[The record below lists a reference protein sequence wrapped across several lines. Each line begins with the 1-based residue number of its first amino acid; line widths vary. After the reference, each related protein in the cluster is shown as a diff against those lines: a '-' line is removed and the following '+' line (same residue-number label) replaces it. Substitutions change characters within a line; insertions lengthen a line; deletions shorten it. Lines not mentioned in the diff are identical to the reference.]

1 MKTPH
6 ATSGILEINFKSP
19 PCPTSIS
26 QNKLKNNSCLITK
39 TEYLPYFIVKFKIK
53 CLPTSWLS
61 IAFSDTDIIVQFCL
75 PYKKNRELPK
85 NESWRSWVE
94 ETNTSYP
101 GCHQYSIIKTNLV
114 KTDFQNLFSLNVCNR
129 HFN

>member
-6 ATSGILEINFKSP
+6 ATSGILEINYKSP
-19 PCPTSIS
+19 PCLTSIS
-26 QNKLKNNSCLITK
+26 PNKLKNNPCLITK
-39 TEYLPYFIVKFKIK
+39 TEYLRYFIVKFKIK
-53 CLPTSWLS
+53 CLPASRLS
-61 IAFSDTDIIVQFCL
+61 IAFSDTDVIVIFACL
-75 PYKKNRELPK
+75 TKNRELPK

-101 GCHQYSIIKTNLV
+101 SCHQYSIIKTNPV

-129 HFN
+129 HFH